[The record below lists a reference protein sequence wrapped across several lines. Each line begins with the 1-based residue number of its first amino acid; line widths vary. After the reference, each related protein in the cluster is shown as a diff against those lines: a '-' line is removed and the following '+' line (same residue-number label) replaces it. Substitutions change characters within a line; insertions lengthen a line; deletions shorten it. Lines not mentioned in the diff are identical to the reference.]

1 LLLRA
6 ANPEPACKQ
15 KSQQDTYLN
24 DEARVSAL
32 TAELKSTLEKAGAT
46 AEKLEE
52 SEKEC
57 KLLRDQVMVLQRD
70 LNETQDFVFSL
81 QRREKTTTEADA
93 AAEFHSLC
101 LAVEDWVQ
109 MQLTEAFDSKSTK
122 ITRLD
127 PRVRKLLSLIPQ
139 PGKEAF
145 EYPDTDEYNVIAAIM
160 KFLYLEIFTKDF
172 YCPIERGHMNF
183 LNSIKRSMENLEP
196 RRG

>member
-1 LLLRA
+1 
-6 ANPEPACKQ
+6 
-15 KSQQDTYLN
+15 
-24 DEARVSAL
+24 
-32 TAELKSTLEKAGAT
+32 
-46 AEKLEE
+46 
-52 SEKEC
+52 
-57 KLLRDQVMVLQRD
+57 
-70 LNETQDFVFSL
+70 
-81 QRREKTTTEADA
+81 
-93 AAEFHSLC
+93 
-101 LAVEDWVQ
+101 